1 MRGMMGFA
9 ALLIALGIG
18 MFIYR
23 GQFTG
28 PGDITQG
35 TGNPRAAID
44 ITGVKNDL
52 LRMAQAERTYW
63 ATNSR
68 YGSLEELQASGDL
81 TVDSSRGRD
90 GYTYSATY
98 AEQAFTITASYSGPT
113 PGMPNLFID
122 QSMQISER

>member
-1 MRGMMGFA
+1 MMGFV

-28 PGDITQG
+28 SGDLTQG
-35 TGNPRAAID
+35 TGDPKALIN

-68 YGSLEELQASGDL
+68 YGSLEELQSSGDL
-81 TVDSSRGRD
+81 TVDPSRGRD

-98 AEQAFTITASYSGPT
+98 DEQTFTISATYSGPA
-113 PGMPNLFID
+113 PNMPTIHID
-122 QSMQISER
+122 QTMQVTEQ